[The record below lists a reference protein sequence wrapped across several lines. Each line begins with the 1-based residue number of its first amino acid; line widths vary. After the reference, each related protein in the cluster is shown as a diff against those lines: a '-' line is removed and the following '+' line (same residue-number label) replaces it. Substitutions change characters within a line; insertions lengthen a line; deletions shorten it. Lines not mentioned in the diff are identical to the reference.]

1 MGFACTCPVSASDA
15 ESLSLHRRH
24 CRCQQWL
31 YSSCDTY
38 ACAAHMLVAYCH
50 STLQAAVSPSVFR
63 CCTLHSGPEQTL
75 ASCTKPCQQFPA
87 PEPISWAAS
96 EGCTLSL
103 IHENQPLLLALL
115 LPLPLPILQA
125 AVSPS
130 VATPV
135 TAAMWAP
142 HLATL
147 RAVRGLLNAL
157 SQAIAGPS
165 VLGAA
170 PGGVGNISG
179 MINTALGL
187 LAKIPG
193 L

>member
-1 MGFACTCPVSASDA
+1 M
-15 ESLSLHRRH
+15 
-24 CRCQQWL
+24 
-31 YSSCDTY
+31 
-38 ACAAHMLVAYCH
+38 
-50 STLQAAVSPSVFR
+50 
-63 CCTLHSGPEQTL
+63 
-75 ASCTKPCQQFPA
+75 
-87 PEPISWAAS
+87 
-96 EGCTLSL
+96 
-103 IHENQPLLLALL
+103 
-115 LPLPLPILQA
+115 PILQA